1 MIANNASTTQPKPM
15 EVDSQ
20 SRIEGLCNIKLLKSY
35 FEATLDGLV
44 GNGSS
49 IANEFVDWES
59 SGPTFNFNE
68 LRAA

>member
-1 MIANNASTTQPKPM
+1 MIADNASTTQPKPM

-20 SRIEGLCNIKLLKSY
+20 SRMEGLCNIKLLKSY

-49 IANEFVDWES
+49 IVNEFVDWES